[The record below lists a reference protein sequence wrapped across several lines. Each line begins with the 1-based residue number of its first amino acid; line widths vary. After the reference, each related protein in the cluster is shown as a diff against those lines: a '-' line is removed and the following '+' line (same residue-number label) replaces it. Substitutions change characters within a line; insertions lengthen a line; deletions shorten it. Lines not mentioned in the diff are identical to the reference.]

1 MRSAV
6 LGIALTVSLL
16 AACVHVER
24 YPDNWE
30 PITAVPNHECP
41 NLTGAFLNTG
51 EIPSRKYTVS
61 LAVWVFPDWD
71 YSDKP
76 KAVRFQL
83 SEDVLVIRTV
93 GGSQEKVL
101 SLSRDSGEFGCSKG
115 ALQIHRHEGT
125 NREGVVGFTSGTLE
139 LARTRGFL
147 VMNSSGGGVGIGL
160 LLPVAGYGNNYAR
173 FPVMNE

>member
-6 LGIALTVSLL
+6 LGFALSVSLL

-24 YPDNWE
+24 YPGNWE
-30 PITAVPNHECP
+30 PIAAVPNDECP
-41 NLTGAFLNTG
+41 DLTGEYLNVG

-61 LAVWVFPDWD
+61 LAAWVFPDWD

-83 SEDVLVIRTV
+83 TKDVLVIRTV

-101 SLSRDSGEFGCSKG
+101 SLSRHFGEFGCSKG
-115 ALQIHRHEGT
+115 ALQIHGHEGT
-125 NREGVVGFTSGTLE
+125 NREGVAGFTSGTLA
-139 LARTRGFL
+139 LVRTRNFL
-147 VMNSSGGGVGIGL
+147 VMNSSGGGVGIVL

-173 FPVMNE
+173 FPVMND